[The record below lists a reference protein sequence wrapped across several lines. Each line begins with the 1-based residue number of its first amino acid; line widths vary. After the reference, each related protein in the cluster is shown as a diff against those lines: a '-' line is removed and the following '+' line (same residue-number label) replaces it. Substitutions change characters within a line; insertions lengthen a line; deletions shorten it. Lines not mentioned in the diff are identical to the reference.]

1 MKKTIAFLITAI
13 MTLSC
18 MLFSFAEVAEG
29 VYAAQQSS
37 QLYSMTS
44 AGVYDTFTNYA
55 EGYELS
61 VDKGMTVD
69 MSYSAVAAVLEN
81 GEKRIEIYKRICKDY
96 QRKDNIGYSNQFL
109 ENTIDHKNGY
119 RRTEQIGGYSVDVT
133 TWERDKLARV
143 TNDQELLCLSG
154 NSERRIYIYNFC
166 KIVNSNR
173 RRRRLQISR

>member
-1 MKKTIAFLITAI
+1 

-55 EGYELS
+55 KGYELS
-61 VDKGMTVD
+61 VDIGMTVD

-81 GEKRIEIYKRICKDY
+81 GEKRIEIYKQDMQGLSKEGY
-96 QRKDNIGYSNQFL
+96 IGYSNQFL

-143 TNDQELLCLSG
+143 ANDKNYYACLEIQSG
-154 NSERRIYIYNFC
+154 GYIYTIFVQPKLCPC
-166 KIVNSNR
+166 KYISLYPNSFN
-173 RRRRLQISR
+173 LIIAPTMSS